1 MKKLFF
7 VFCVALETCNEIFAQ
22 ASYMHEAAED
32 AVGWNG
38 NGALSTILTIVVSG
52 LFLII
57 FIPLMIHE
65 KIDNSK
71 FEKKYKQRKRMLEN
85 EAENILT
92 ISAESNGYH
101 QYSSNPAWK
110 KWFIDGYLDGVLKDI
125 IGPIS
130 PKEYETFD
138 WETPAKRHLE
148 SVRKELLGGSIDMSL
163 SAYKAGYLEGLRRK
177 DLINGE
183 IEL

>member
-1 MKKLFF
+1 
-7 VFCVALETCNEIFAQ
+7 
-22 ASYMHEAAED
+22 MHEAAED
-32 AVGWNG
+32 AGGWNG

-85 EAENILT
+85 EAENILA

-101 QYSSNPAWK
+101 QYSSNSAWK
-110 KWFIDGYLDGVLKDI
+110 KWFIDGYLDGVSKHI

-138 WETPAKRHLE
+138 WETPAKRHME

-163 SAYKAGYLEGLRRK
+163 SAYKAGYLEGLRRR
-177 DLINGE
+177 DLNGD